1 VALVCPTVGQTRRGY
16 ERYIDDLMRIFRSN
30 LDLTLFKGAGTAGE
44 REKVVPHVTRTG
56 LLSRLFPDRF
66 LHARYLIEFG
76 TFGASVAPLLARGQF
91 DIVHF
96 IDPPLA
102 RCLHA
107 VRRLSGKRFRLLFTN
122 ARPEFYDCSRW
133 ADHIHCITPAAI
145 EEAERTGVSSRRLSL
160 IPPGIDSA
168 RVTASEERAELRR
181 KYGVPQDQFVVLS
194 VTTLNRQ
201 HKRVDYLI
209 EESAA
214 LGGNPLLWI
223 DGSLHPDGD
232 PSLVDMATVKLGSRF
247 RRTHVASQKVG
258 ELLKLADV
266 FVSSA
271 LVESF
276 GMAIVEA
283 MFCGLPVVTH
293 DSPHF
298 RWLTNGVAHFVDMTK
313 PGNLARFLSEAMRS
327 PGLLRSGTELRAAAR
342 RFDWQEIGGDY
353 LEMYSRALRD

>member
-1 VALVCPTVGQTRRGY
+1 
-16 ERYIDDLMRIFRSN
+16 
-30 LDLTLFKGAGTAGE
+30 
-44 REKVVPHVTRTG
+44 
-56 LLSRLFPDRF
+56 
-66 LHARYLIEFG
+66 
-76 TFGASVAPLLARGQF
+76 
-91 DIVHF
+91 
-96 IDPPLA
+96 
-102 RCLHA
+102 
-107 VRRLSGKRFRLLFTN
+107 
-122 ARPEFYDCSRW
+122 
-133 ADHIHCITPAAI
+133 
-145 EEAERTGVSSRRLSL
+145 
-160 IPPGIDSA
+160 
-168 RVTASEERAELRR
+168 
-181 KYGVPQDQFVVLS
+181 
-194 VTTLNRQ
+194 
-201 HKRVDYLI
+201 
-209 EESAA
+209 
-214 LGGNPLLWI
+214 
-223 DGSLHPDGD
+223 
-232 PSLVDMATVKLGSRF
+232 MATVKLGSRF